1 MMHKLKSLIKNGLLV
16 SKFQDDSKGLF
27 GVFRFLGQ
35 NPKAR
40 IVTPWGFFNKP
51 NDGTNS
57 LLLSLLANASNQL
70 AFSLMPKG
78 ETVVLNDGEF
88 GMKVPGKSIWII
100 FRNDETI
107 ELKVNNT
114 TLILTDGN
122 INVTNATI
130 NVTNGDVIADGIS
143 LKNHVHGDVA
153 SGENTTGAPQ

>member
-27 GVFRFLGQ
+27 AKFLYLGQ

-40 IVTPWGFFNKP
+40 IVTPFGFLNKP
-51 NDGTNS
+51 QDGTNS
-57 LLLSLLANASNQL
+57 LLLSLLGNASNQL
-70 AFSLMPKG
+70 AIALMPKG

-88 GMKVPGKSIWII
+88 GMKVPGKSIWVI

-107 ELKVNNT
+107 ELKINDT
-114 TLILTDGN
+114 TLIASEGN

-130 NVTNGDVIADGIS
+130 NVTNGDVVADGIS

-153 SGENTTGAPQ
+153 TGENNTGGPV